1 MSGCRYVNVCISY
14 ICICPLYL
22 KVLSE
27 CVMAITVVCVCVY
40 VVCICRSV
48 VAGDKLFFMSVF
60 FLWRQQLWRI
70 FCFTLKLVLALNGV
84 EDEVVECL
92 CVYV

>member
-1 MSGCRYVNVCISY
+1 M
-14 ICICPLYL
+14 
-22 KVLSE
+22 
-27 CVMAITVVCVCVY
+27 
-40 VVCICRSV
+40 
-48 VAGDKLFFMSVF
+48 AGDKLFFMSVF